1 MYQAAALAGI
11 TLLGNTFETGTTE
24 AKQEWKESSY
34 LEKLLFERGQQLTGN
49 SVIGCRSGDELN
61 LDKITVFVQEV
72 KETSDRKEALV
83 HEQVRRLREAIHKEK
98 CRPVALYYHLRMDS

>member
-49 SVIGCRSGDELN
+49 SVIGCRGGYELN
-61 LDKITVFVQEV
+61 LDQITESLYFNIQSR
-72 KETSDRKEALV
+72 SDKVAVMHEKVMKLTKVSSGLRLV
-83 HEQVRRLREAIHKEK
+83 LPA
-98 CRPVALYYHLRMDS
+98 

>member
-49 SVIGCRSGDELN
+49 SVIGCRGGDELD
-61 LDKITVFVQEV
+61 LDQITESLYFN
-72 KETSDRKEALV
+72 KRTRKRGSDK
-83 HEQVRRLREAIHKEK
+83 
-98 CRPVALYYHLRMDS
+98 VALLHEKVMKLTKVSSGLRLVLPA

>member
-49 SVIGCRSGDELN
+49 SVIGCRGGDELN
-61 LDKITVFVQEV
+61 LDQLTESLYINKRSR
-72 KETSDRKEALV
+72 SDKVAVMHEKVMKLTKVSSGLRLV
-83 HEQVRRLREAIHKEK
+83 LPA
-98 CRPVALYYHLRMDS
+98 